1 MSAYQDK
8 FVDKE
13 YDLYKSKYYV
23 ETFGERT
30 FENFVKMV
38 LKSHQENC
46 QDLNNCLVNVHWRT
60 YISRCGFCNIPY
72 KVISKAETF
81 AEDLKFIGKLANFD
95 FKLTSSSEI
104 FKFQKFQ

>member
-13 YDLYKSKYYV
+13 YDLYKSKYV
-23 ETFGERT
+23 AFGERS
-30 FENFVKMV
+30 FENFIKMV
-38 LKSHQENC
+38 IKSHRKNC
-46 QDLNNCLVNVHWRT
+46 NDMNNCMVNVHWRT

-72 KVISKAETF
+72 QVISKAETF

-95 FKLTSSSEI
+95 FKLTSSIEI
-104 FKFQKFQ
+104 